1 MTTAFLVRENHSY
14 SHSSSLNANRK
25 KIKHYSYSLSD
36 KIGKGFSS
44 IVYKGTNDHTS
55 TPPSTQMKSS
65 PSRPST

>member
-25 KIKHYSYSLSD
+25 KIKHYSYSPTD

-44 IVYKGTNDHTS
+44 IVYRGTNDNTS
-55 TPPSTQMKSS
+55 TPHPKQMRSS
-65 PSRPST
+65 QSRPST